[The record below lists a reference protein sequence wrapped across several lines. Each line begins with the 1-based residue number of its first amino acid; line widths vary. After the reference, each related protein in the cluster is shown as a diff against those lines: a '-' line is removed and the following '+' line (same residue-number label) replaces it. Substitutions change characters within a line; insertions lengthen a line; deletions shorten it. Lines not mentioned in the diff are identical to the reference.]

1 MSAFLAE
8 ILGYIQLGERDQ
20 DLLRALHPRLAPHFE
35 EIARVFYERASAHPG
50 AAAVLTCPELVAR
63 LERTLVDWMS
73 TGLLGPYDAAFYDDR
88 ARIGRRH
95 AEIGLAQRYMLTAMS
110 VVRGEYLRHVTAMYA
125 HEEVCAV
132 IQAVDKLLDLELAV
146 MLRNYQVDSEDRL
159 VERERDDRLAA
170 MRTLSAGLAHEVRN
184 PLNAARLQLELLE
197 RRVRRQGYDASLLQ
211 PTSLANHELQRLT
224 DLLNDFLSFARPPE
238 LHLSAP
244 DVVEICR
251 QVIDAERP
259 RAARRHV
266 HLELEAHAP
275 LVARV
280 DADKLRQIVQHL
292 VRNGLEA
299 APAGGHV
306 HVRLVKLAGT
316 FHLGVRDDGPGIA
329 SDVLPRIY
337 EPFFTTKENGTGMG
351 MAIVHSLVTL
361 HGGHIEVATSPGG
374 TAFEV
379 IMPADV

>member
-1 MSAFLAE
+1 MSADLAE

-20 DLLRALHPRLAPHFE
+20 ELLRALHPRLAPHFE
-35 EIARVFYERASAHPG
+35 EIAHVFYERASAHPG
-50 AAAVLTCPELVAR
+50 AAALLTRPEQVAR
-63 LERTLVDWMS
+63 LERTLVGWMS
-73 TGLLGPYDAAFYDDR
+73 TGLLGPYDAAFYEER
-88 ARIGRRH
+88 SRIGRRH
-95 AEIGLAQRYMLTAMS
+95 AELGLAQRFMLTAMS
-110 VVRGEYLRHVTAMYA
+110 VVRGEYLRHVTAMYPPD
-125 HEEVCAV
+125 EVCGV
-132 IQAVDKLLDLELAV
+132 VQAVDKLLDLELAV
-146 MLRNYQVDSEDRL
+146 MLRHYQVDSEDRV

-211 PTSLANHELQRLT
+211 PTSLANHELQRLN
-224 DLLNDFLSFARPPE
+224 DLLNDFLAFAKPPE

-244 DVVEICR
+244 DLVEICR
-251 QVIDAERP
+251 QVVDAERP
-259 RAARRHV
+259 LAAQRHV
-266 HLELEAHAP
+266 HLELEPHAP
-275 LVARV
+275 IVARV

-306 HVRLVKLAGT
+306 HLGLAVAGGMV
-316 FHLGVRDDGPGIA
+316 HLRVRDDGPGIA

-361 HGGHIEVATSPGG
+361 HGGHIEVATSPRG

-379 IMPADV
+379 VVPAGA